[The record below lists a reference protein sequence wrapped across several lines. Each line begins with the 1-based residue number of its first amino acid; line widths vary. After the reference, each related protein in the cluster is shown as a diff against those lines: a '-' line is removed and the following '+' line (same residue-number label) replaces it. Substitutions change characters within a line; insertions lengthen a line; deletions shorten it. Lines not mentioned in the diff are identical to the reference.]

1 MRRKGI
7 NLHVYPAPI
16 INESR
21 IFRQLAAIGDS
32 GLFDEIVICG
42 QGRNDLPR
50 KQEIGLSQHIARIGQ
65 AEEERSSS
73 ALRRIWEQLWWSFQV
88 FREWAQE
95 PVNVVNAHSVA
106 VLPVCHAI
114 AKCSGARL
122 IYDAHELETE
132 TSTSR
137 GLQRK
142 IFKAI
147 ERLYISRCDTVFVVN
162 HSIAAWY
169 REKYPGVTV
178 TAIRNVPEHLSG
190 SATGIDLRRSTG
202 VSENDRLFVHVGNIA
217 AHRHIPEILQAFAD
231 RAGGRDHVV
240 FLGSG
245 PLEALV
251 KDHASRYQNIHH
263 QPSVSSEAVVDTIAS
278 CDVGLCLIEPTCLSY
293 ALALPNKAIEYSMA
307 KIPFLYTDLI
317 EVDVL
322 LQGGFNDWKIEPS
335 ARALGEALDCID
347 DSRISVGRDRLAE
360 IDLPSW
366 DQESQRMISEYQR
379 VLKVRPE

>member
-1 MRRKGI
+1 MRPKGI

-21 IFRQLAAIGDS
+21 IFRQVAAIGNA
-32 GLFDEIVICG
+32 GLFDEIIICG

-50 KQEIGLSQHIARIGQ
+50 KQEIGPAQHIARIGQ

-73 ALRRIWEQLWWSFQV
+73 ALRRTWEQLRWSFQV

-114 AKCSGARL
+114 AKRSGARL

-137 GLQRK
+137 GLQRV

-162 HSIAAWY
+162 HSIATWY
-169 REKYPGVTV
+169 REEYPGVTV
-178 TAIRNVPEHLSG
+178 TAIRNVPEQLSG
-190 SATGIDLRRSTG
+190 SARGIDLRRSTG
-202 VSENDRLFVHVGNIA
+202 IAANDRLFVHVGNIA

-231 RAGGRDHVV
+231 REGGRDHIV

-278 CDVGLCLIEPTCLSY
+278 CDVGLCLIEPACLSY
-293 ALALPNKAIEYSMA
+293 ALALPNKAIEYSRA
-307 KIPFLYTDLI
+307 GVPFFYSDLI

-322 LQGGFNDWKIEPS
+322 LKEGFNDWKIDPTTGG
-335 ARALGEALDCID
+335 LGEALNRLD
-347 DSRISVGRDRLAE
+347 DSRIATSRKRLAQ
-360 IDLPSW
+360 INLPSW
-366 DQESQRMISEYQR
+366 EEDSECMIAEYRR
-379 VLKVRPE
+379 VLAWRPE

>member
-1 MRRKGI
+1 MRPKGI

-21 IFRQLAAIGDS
+21 IFRQVAAIGDS
-32 GLFDEIVICG
+32 GLFEEIVICG
-42 QGRNDLPR
+42 QGGNDLPR
-50 KQEIGLSQHIARIGQ
+50 RQEIGPSQHIARIGQ
-65 AEEERSSS
+65 AEEQRSSS
-73 ALRRIWEQLWWSFQV
+73 ALRRIWEQLRWSFQV
-88 FREWAQE
+88 FREWAQK
-95 PVNVVNAHSVA
+95 PVSVVNAHSVA

-114 AKCSGARL
+114 AKRSGARL

-147 ERLYISRCDTVFVVN
+147 ERLYISRCDAVFVVN
-162 HSIAAWY
+162 HSIATWY
-169 REKYPGVTV
+169 REEYRGVTV
-178 TAIRNVPEHLSG
+178 TAIRNLPEQLSG
-190 SATGIDLRRSTG
+190 SAKGIDLRRSTG
-202 VSENDRLFVHVGNIA
+202 VAENDRLFVHVGNIA

-251 KDHASRYQNIHH
+251 EDHASRYHNIHH

-307 KIPFLYTDLI
+307 KLPFFYTDLI
-317 EVDVL
+317 EVDAL
-322 LQGGFNDWKIEPS
+322 LKGGLNDWRIEPS
-335 ARALGEALDCID
+335 ARSLGEALDRLD
-347 DSRISVGRDRLAE
+347 DSRISVGRSRLVG

-366 DQESQRMISEYQR
+366 DQECQRMISEYQR
-379 VLKVRPE
+379 VLKGRPE

>member
-1 MRRKGI
+1 MRPKRI

-21 IFRQLAAIGDS
+21 IFRQMAAIGDS

-42 QGRNDLPR
+42 QGSNGLPR
-50 KQEIGLSQHIARIGQ
+50 KQKIGPSQHIARIGQ

-73 ALRRIWEQLWWSFQV
+73 AVLRIWEQLRWSFQV
-88 FREWAQE
+88 FREWAKE
-95 PVNVVNAHSVA
+95 PVSVVNAHSVA

-114 AKCSGARL
+114 AKRTGARL

-132 TSTSR
+132 TSTSQ

-162 HSIAAWY
+162 QSIATWY
-169 REKYPGVTV
+169 RDEYPGVTV
-178 TAIRNVPEHLSG
+178 TAIRNLPERLVG
-190 SATGIDLRRSTG
+190 STNGIDLRRSTG
-202 VSENDRLFVHVGNIA
+202 ISKNDRLFVHVGNMA
-217 AHRHIPEILQAFAD
+217 THRHIPEILQAFAD

-245 PLEALV
+245 PLETLV
-251 KDHASRYQNIHH
+251 KDYASRYQNIHH
-263 QPSVSSEAVVDTIAS
+263 QPSVSSEAVVTTIAS
-278 CDVGLCLIEPTCLSY
+278 GDVGLCLIEPTCLSY
-293 ALALPNKAIEYSMA
+293 ALSLPNKAIEYSMA
-307 KIPFLYTDLI
+307 KVPFLYTDLI
-317 EVDVL
+317 EVDAL
-322 LQGGFNDWKIEPS
+322 LNGDFSDWRIEPS
-335 ARALGEALDCID
+335 ARALGEALDRLD
-347 DSRISVGRDRLAE
+347 DSRIFAGRSRLAK

-366 DQESQRMISEYQR
+366 DQECQRMISEYQR
-379 VLKVRPE
+379 VLKGRQE